1 MSVYDQAPTP
11 GAALLRY
18 ARMKAKLS
26 QAELAERANVP
37 RSMVS
42 AYERDQRQATLP
54 TLIRL
59 LRAAGFDLRM
69 ELTPHDDHDE
79 VLAERELRRSPE
91 DRRTWND
98 YQSDRVT
105 RDRAEVAAA
114 KRRRVRTARGLRVG
128 PLATDQ
134 VTMPTKQGTGRRK
147 DGASFG
153 GSAW

>member
-1 MSVYDQAPTP
+1 MSVYDQVPTP
-11 GAALLRY
+11 GAGLLRY
-18 ARMKAKLS
+18 ARLKAKLS

-79 VLAERELRRSPE
+79 VLAERELLRSPE

-114 KRRRVRTARGLRVG
+114 KRRRSRTA
-128 PLATDQ
+128 T
-134 VTMPTKQGTGRRK
+134 
-147 DGASFG
+147 
-153 GSAW
+153 SA

>member
-1 MSVYDQAPTP
+1 MSVYDQVPTP
-11 GAALLRY
+11 GAGLLRY
-18 ARMKAKLS
+18 ARLKAKLS

-79 VLAERELRRSPE
+79 VLAERELLRSPE

-105 RDRAEVAAA
+105 RDRAEVTAA
-114 KRRRVRTARGLRVG
+114 KRRRIRTA
-128 PLATDQ
+128 T
-134 VTMPTKQGTGRRK
+134 
-147 DGASFG
+147 
-153 GSAW
+153 SA

>member
-1 MSVYDQAPTP
+1 MSVYDQVPTP
-11 GAALLRY
+11 GAGLLRY
-18 ARMKAKLS
+18 ARLKAKLS
-26 QAELAERANVP
+26 QAELAGRANVP

-69 ELTPHDDHDE
+69 ELIPHDDHDE

-91 DRRTWND
+91 DRRSWND

-114 KRRRVRTARGLRVG
+114 KRRRIRTA
-128 PLATDQ
+128 
-134 VTMPTKQGTGRRK
+134 
-147 DGASFG
+147 
-153 GSAW
+153 SA

>member
-1 MSVYDQAPTP
+1 MSVYDQVPTP
-11 GAALLRY
+11 GAGLLRY
-18 ARMKAKLS
+18 ARLKAKLS

-98 YQSDRVT
+98 YQSDRVA
-105 RDRAEVAAA
+105 RDQAEVATA
-114 KRRRVRTARGLRVG
+114 KRRRVRTA
-128 PLATDQ
+128 T
-134 VTMPTKQGTGRRK
+134 
-147 DGASFG
+147 
-153 GSAW
+153 SA

>member
-1 MSVYDQAPTP
+1 MSVYDQVPTP
-11 GAALLRY
+11 GAGLLRY
-18 ARMKAKLS
+18 ARLKAKLS

-79 VLAERELRRSPE
+79 VLAERELRLSPD

-105 RDRAEVAAA
+105 RDRVEVAAA
-114 KRRRVRTARGLRVG
+114 KRRRVRTA
-128 PLATDQ
+128 T
-134 VTMPTKQGTGRRK
+134 
-147 DGASFG
+147 
-153 GSAW
+153 SA